1 MDPLKPEAYA
11 PYRSPRDYILSWT
24 DVIWIDRAIGRLA
37 DHYDTQLDVYT
48 AYGETYDFDS
58 VISNSVQ
65 KFAAFP
71 DGGGG
76 HGEDVVWE
84 QRGDM
89 GFISSHRVLKTG
101 THTGY
106 WTYGAPT
113 GRNFVSRTVAH
124 CLVQD
129 GKIAA
134 EWLVR
139 DEFAV
144 LETLGLDP
152 YRVAA
157 DLAERSP
164 VTGGRLVAAPEA
176 GAFAGLIQDPYS
188 VGITGPRPPRHR
200 AECELVTRLFE
211 DVWNRRRFDLV
222 TRYVSERIVCH
233 TVRMKRV
240 QNVTPYQIEIINL
253 LATFP
258 DARVEIRDIVVT
270 QSDELGTRVAVI
282 WVLRG
287 TYCGV
292 PTYGPPT
299 DTRVHIL
306 GASHFELHEGRV
318 LREWRIY
325 DEVAIIAQI
334 HAGRLSRALTAA
346 PTPKEQP

>member
-1 MDPLKPEAYA
+1 MEPLQPGAYA
-11 PYRSPRDYILSWT
+11 PYRDPRDYILSWT

-37 DHYDTQLDVYT
+37 DHYSRDIEVHT

-84 QRGDM
+84 QRGAA

-106 WTYGAPT
+106 WTYGPPT
-113 GRNFVSRTVAH
+113 GRSFVSRTVAH

-129 GKIAA
+129 GRITA

-139 DEFAV
+139 DEFSV

-152 YRVAA
+152 YRIAA
-157 DLAERSP
+157 ELAARSP
-164 VTGGRLVAAPEA
+164 VTGEAVRWAPGG
-176 GAFAGLIQDPYS
+176 GAFAGRIADPFAA
-188 VGITGPRPPRHR
+188 GISGPRPPAHR
-200 AECELVTRLFE
+200 AAYELVAGLFAE
-211 DVWNRRRFDLV
+211 VWNGRRFDLV

-233 TVRMKRV
+233 TVRMRRV
-240 QNVTPYQIEIINL
+240 QNVTPYKMEIINL
-253 LATFP
+253 LASFP
-258 DARVEIRDIVVT
+258 DGMIEIRDVAVCE
-270 QSDELGTRVAVI
+270 SAELGTRVAVI

-287 TYCGV
+287 SYCGV
-292 PTYGPPT
+292 PTYGAVNGAP
-299 DTRVHIL
+299 VHIL

-318 LREWRIY
+318 LREWRVY
-325 DEVAIIAQI
+325 DEVAILAQI
-334 HAGRLSRALTAA
+334 MAA
-346 PTPKEQP
+346 KG